1 VPARWLEVENVRRT
15 NDCVGGVLMAAAR
28 NVGQDPQAPE
38 RWWPLEQVHPYPR
51 QTLDQHGAAGAAAS
65 A

>member
-1 VPARWLEVENVRRT
+1 
-15 NDCVGGVLMAAAR
+15 MAAAR

-38 RWWPLEQVHPYPR
+38 RWWSLEQVHP
-51 QTLDQHGAAGAAAS
+51 AAS

>member
-1 VPARWLEVENVRRT
+1 
-15 NDCVGGVLMAAAR
+15 MAAAR